1 MPPIFRKEP
10 PLELVT
16 RVLMAFGLKSINDA
30 SWFSKFH
37 IRLDILESVLIELDS
52 YYMPCKAE
60 IYLYKDLTPLR
71 AVTIL
76 RHVLK
81 VHNVHLSTVEKTRGK
96 CKTVWYQIIPKP
108 GEANESI
115 GHVEF
120 N

>member
-10 PLELVT
+10 PLEIIT
-16 RVLMAFGLKSINDA
+16 RVLSAFGLKSIDDA
-30 SWFSKFH
+30 SWFSKSH
-37 IRLDILESVLIELDS
+37 IRLDVLESVLIDLDS

-60 IYLYKDLTPLR
+60 IYLYKELTPLR

-81 VHNVHLSTVEKTRGK
+81 TCDIHLSTVEKARGGN
-96 CKTVWYQIIPKP
+96 KTIWYQIIPKNR
-108 GEANESI
+108 ETTESL
-115 GHVEF
+115 GNVDF

>member
-1 MPPIFRKEP
+1 MPPIFRREP
-10 PLELVT
+10 PLELVIQ
-16 RVLMAFGLKSINDA
+16 VLAAFGLKSINDA
-30 SWFSKFH
+30 SWFSKYH

-60 IYLYKDLTPLR
+60 IYLYKTLTPLR

-81 VHNVHLSTVEKTRGK
+81 TRDIGISTIEKARGG
-96 CKTVWYQIIPKP
+96 CKTIWYQIIPKS
-108 GEANESI
+108 GQTNESL
-115 GHVEF
+115 GNVEF